1 MESANDRVE
10 GALFGQATGEAAD
23 VDDPSVAAAGDHEEA
38 LVLDVDDE
46 RLIV

>member
-1 MESANDRVE
+1 MESAHDRVE
-10 GALFGQATGEAAD
+10 GAIFGQAAGVAAD

-46 RLIV
+46 RLVV